1 MWKCYT
7 AFHDLLWARLNTEIS
22 SRHNPMRCGVPPPT
36 IWGTFTTPDP
46 IDACGRW
53 CWLMLI
59 DVDWCWLMLI
69 DANWFWLTLIDAN
82 WCLWMLML
90 IDADWLWLMLVDA
103 GWCWLILVVIVCF
116 SSLWPSQKTN
126 IVLIYWNLAE
136 LHASACR
143 PDPTP
148 PATPRAPCQRS
159 QKGRTSDSDWCWLV
173 LIDADWC
180 WCWLMLIDAN
190 WCWMPID
197 SDWCWLMPS
206 CYLIFLIISRF

>member
-1 MWKCYT
+1 MRSSPPYYLRY
-7 AFHDLLWARLNTEIS
+7 FHYPWPNWCLWT
-22 SRHNPMRCGVPPPT
+22 
-36 IWGTFTTPDP
+36 
-46 IDACGRW
+46 
-53 CWLMLI
+53 LMLI
-59 DVDWCWLMLI
+59 DSDWCWLMLI
-69 DANWFWLTLIDAN
+69 DANCFCHYPLLFEALSLPLTQ
-82 WCLWMLML
+82 LML
-90 IDADWLWLMLVDA
+90 VDADADWLWLMLVDA

-136 LHASACR
+136 LHVLACR

-180 WCWLMLIDAN
+180 WLMLIDAG
-190 WCWMPID
+190 CQLILID
-197 SDWCWLMPS
+197 AFMLFNFSHN
-206 CYLIFLIISRF
+206 F